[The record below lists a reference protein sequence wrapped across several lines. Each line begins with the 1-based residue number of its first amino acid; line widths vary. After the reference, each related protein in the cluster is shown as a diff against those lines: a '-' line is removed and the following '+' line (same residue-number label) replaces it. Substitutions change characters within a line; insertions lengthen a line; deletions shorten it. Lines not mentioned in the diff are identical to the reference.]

1 MSHQTSSAY
10 GGPSFTSKKQADN
23 WIKVKAGQVKKG
35 QCIQWHDDKINEV
48 IDVLLWGN
56 EKEKEE
62 AKANSREKRNFCIVM
77 DDPRAD
83 ERGFI
88 IPLLHCTKAVFS
100 RYKDQIYRPLPHH
113 SKDYKAYLMKRE
125 PLETVEG
132 SPEHDSQTYVV
143 PYEIFYAKT
152 RADYEH
158 QVRDLSILS
167 EVKQLTRLH
176 VRSSKDFD

>member
-1 MSHQTSSAY
+1 MSHQAGSAY

-35 QCIQWHDDKINEV
+35 QCIQWHDDMINEV

-77 DDPRAD
+77 DDPQAD

-88 IPLLHCTKAVFS
+88 IPLLHCTKAVHS
-100 RYKDQIYRPLPHH
+100 RYKDKIYRPLPHH
-113 SKDYKAYLMKRE
+113 SQLYKLYNIKE
-125 PLETVEG
+125 PLVTVEG

-143 PYEIFYAKT
+143 PYEIFYAIT
-152 RADYEH
+152 DADDYH
-158 QVRDLSILS
+158 VVRDLTMHAFQ
-167 EVKQLTRLH
+167 K
-176 VRSSKDFD
+176 SSF